1 MIRQHWWTED
11 LLYRSLPGLIPF
23 SLLQTIDCVLPALYA
38 PNLSLWGYQPTQLT
52 AVFTYPYLSVSPF
65 GVSSNSKTLFC
76 FGKHCF
82 GHMVKYVGFLSP
94 FTVFEL
100 CVLTTASYPGP
111 IVATEWSRAST
122 THALLYMRRLTTG
135 TLRSIPWKLGRL
147 NTWLTRT
154 AIRWSSRWLSRCT
167 MRPSTSSSSISARV
181 TPHRLISALALLS
194 EHLSYVT
201 RLP

>member
-1 MIRQHWWTED
+1 MLRIYH
-11 LLYRSLPGLIPF
+11 
-23 SLLQTIDCVLPALYA
+23 
-38 PNLSLWGYQPTQLT
+38 
-52 AVFTYPYLSVSPF
+52 F
-65 GVSSNSKTLFC
+65 GVINPHNRSSHSSLAKCFPIWCVQQQQNTLLFQQTLFWSYGEIRRIS
-76 FGKHCF
+76 F
-82 GHMVKYVGFLSP
+82 S

-181 TPHRLISALALLS
+181 TPHRLISALVLLS
-194 EHLSYVT
+194 DHLSYVT
-201 RLP
+201 WLP